1 MTLDFERAGAVS
13 TTARQPP
20 NLGQVPRGG
29 ANRAETSKG
38 DARGPKPRAGRAIE
52 RLLGRVKKVTKQS
65 KGSRGE

>member
-52 RLLGRVKKVTKQS
+52 RLLGRVKGLTKQS
-65 KGSRGE
+65 KSSRGD